1 MSKLCSC
8 RGGGEKGR
16 GMCSERRPDREDE
29 DEPLLKD
36 SKVKGQDSEASR
48 SKDTDQF
55 TPSDDSKD
63 AKL

>member
-8 RGGGEKGR
+8 QGGEKG
-16 GMCSERRPDREDE
+16 GGICSKRHPDPEDE

-48 SKDTDQF
+48 SKDTNQF